1 MESFEIDEAS
11 TAPPAWYLE
20 QKMNIARKK
29 LEGYNPAYLTVQE
42 LKMGHTGK
50 PFLGAVCKI
59 AMGDKNLSVRAQH
72 EEVCGSVQAQVECL
86 IDMATDPD
94 ILGRCWS
101 GWHSWI

>member
-11 TAPPAWYLE
+11 SDPPAWYLQ
-20 QKMNIARKK
+20 QKMDNARKK
-29 LEGYNPAYLTVQE
+29 LEGYNPAYLTVSE
-42 LKMGHTGK
+42 LKMGHSGK
-50 PFLGAVCKI
+50 PYLSAVTKI
-59 AMGDKNLSVRAQH
+59 ALGDSDQRVRAKYG
-72 EEVCGSVQAQVECL
+72 EVCPSVQAQIECL